1 MSDPSVAV
9 VIEDDDD
16 VRNLLEALFLQGGF
30 AVHTASDGRN
40 GVNAVRDKQPMVVI
54 LDIGLPDIDGLE
66 VLRRIRQF
74 STAYV
79 VVLTGRTEEA
89 DQLAALQ
96 GGADDFIP
104 KPFRPQ
110 ELRARISA
118 MLRRARPEIAAGFG
132 G

>member
-16 VRNLLEALFLQGGF
+16 VRNLLEAVFLQAGF

-40 GVNAVRDKQPMVVI
+40 GVEAVREKRPMVVI
-54 LDIGLPDIDGLE
+54 LDIGLPDIDGFE
-66 VLRRIRQF
+66 VLRRIRHF
-74 STAYV
+74 SSAYV
-79 VVLTGRTEEA
+79 VVLTGRIAEA

-96 GGADDFIP
+96 CGADDFIA